1 MAPLHVSRSVDPV
14 GSLLTLQHELER
26 MLANP
31 LGLNLGFSG
40 RGVFPAVNIFSDTD
54 GCVVRL
60 EVPGVAP
67 EQITV
72 ETQGRT
78 LTVAGK
84 RDCTAPEGSGFH
96 RRERDSGAFS
106 RSLQLPDDLDLARA
120 EASYA
125 HGLLTLRIPKKE
137 AATPRQITVKAA

>member
-1 MAPLHVSRSVDPV
+1 MALLHFSSSVDP
-14 GSLLTLQHELER
+14 GSNLLTLQRELER
-26 MLANP
+26 MQENP

-40 RGVFPAVNIFSDTD
+40 RGVFPAVNIFSDKD
-54 GCVVRL
+54 ACVVRL
-60 EVPGVAP
+60 EIPGVP
-67 EQITV
+67 PDQIAI

-84 RDCTAPEGSGFH
+84 RHSTAPEGSGFH

-106 RSLQLPDDLDLARA
+106 RSLQLPDDLDLART

-125 HGLLTLRIPKKE
+125 HGLLTLRVPKKE
-137 AATPRQITVKAA
+137 AATPRQISVKAA

>member
-14 GSLLTLQHELER
+14 GSLLTLQRGLER

-31 LGLNLGFSG
+31 LGLNLGVSG

-78 LTVAGK
+78 LTISGK
-84 RDCTAPEGSGFH
+84 RDSTAPEGSGFH
-96 RRERDSGAFS
+96 RRERESGAFS

-125 HGLLTLRIPKKE
+125 HGLLTLRVPKKE

>member
-14 GSLLTLQHELER
+14 GSLLTLQRGLER

-31 LGLNLGFSG
+31 LGLNLGVSG

-72 ETQGRT
+72 EAQGRT
-78 LTVAGK
+78 LTIAGK
-84 RDCTAPEGSGFH
+84 RDSTAPAGSGFH

-106 RSLQLPDDLDLARA
+106 RSLQLPDDLDLARTV
-120 EASYA
+120 ASYA
-125 HGLLTLRIPKKE
+125 HGLLTLRVPRKE
-137 AATPRQITVKAA
+137 AATPRQISVKTA